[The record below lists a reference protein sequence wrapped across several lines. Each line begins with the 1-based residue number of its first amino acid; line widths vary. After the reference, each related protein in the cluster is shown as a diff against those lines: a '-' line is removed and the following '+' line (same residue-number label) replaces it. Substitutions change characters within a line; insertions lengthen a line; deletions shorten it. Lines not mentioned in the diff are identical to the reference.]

1 MSTREEVLAVR
12 PARSSGH
19 LALALAFVDC
29 DLAAVEAALDSYGID
44 LNSLSFYVART
55 EDNELQ
61 LL

>member
-1 MSTREEVLAVR
+1 MSTRKEILAAH
-12 PARSSGH
+12 PAHSTGH

-29 DLAAVEAALDSYGID
+29 DLVAAQTALDTYGID
-44 LNSLSFYVART
+44 HNSQFFYVART